1 VPAIDEP
8 LKQCYISRNNETMEG
23 QSGMNSEAMRMTLRI
38 TKALSDIQRLR
49 ILMALRSGELCVCQI
64 VAVLGLAPS
73 TVSKH
78 LFLLSGAGLV
88 DSRKDG
94 RWAYYRLPHGEPLK
108 AVKPV
113 LKWLDGAL
121 KDDASIAKDAKK
133 LRAALACSP
142 ALLCEQQRKRCAG

>member
-1 VPAIDEP
+1 
-8 LKQCYISRNNETMEG
+8 
-23 QSGMNSEAMRMTLRI
+23 MNSDAMRSTLRI

-49 ILMALRSGELCVCQI
+49 ILLMLREGELCVCQVI
-64 VAVLGLAPS
+64 AVLGLAPS

-78 LFLLSGAGLV
+78 LSILSGAGLV

-94 RWAYYRLPHGEPLK
+94 RWAYYRLPQGEALK

-121 KDDASIAKDAKK
+121 EDDGSIAKDAKR
-133 LRAALACSP
+133 LEAALACPPES
-142 ALLCEQQRKRCAG
+142 LSERQRRRCAG